1 MSDLDSL
8 FDVVR
13 GWPNGS
19 ALSFNFVQKAGIG
32 TDLSEGEIVDIEDA
46 SGVAVV
52 DRMTSGSMQN
62 TDAAVVAPDQ
72 PWVIIQGMD
81 QTDAEEAKKV
91 ATVKLQTG
99 VIFKVPKVLEHN
111 VGDFVS
117 SNNGAIESIVHA
129 TAQVGATGVFYTTD
143 KQPIG
148 QVLEVE
154 SYYNWV
160 LVQA

>member
-19 ALSFNFVQKAGIG
+19 ALAFNFAQKTGLG
-32 TDLSEGEIVDIEDA
+32 TDLTEGEIVDIEDQA
-46 SGVAVV
+46 GTAVV
-52 DRMTSGSMQN
+52 DRMTSSLRQG
-62 TDAAVVAPDQ
+62 TDGAVVVPDQ
-72 PWVIIQGMD
+72 PWVIVQGMD
-81 QTDAEEAKKV
+81 QTDAEEAKMV
-91 ATVKLQTG
+91 AALKLKTG
-99 VIFKVPKVLEHN
+99 LIFKVPKLLEHN

-117 SNNGAIESIVHA
+117 SNNGAIVSIAHA
-129 TAQVGATGVFYTTD
+129 TAQIGATGVYYTTD

-148 QVLEVE
+148 QVIEVE